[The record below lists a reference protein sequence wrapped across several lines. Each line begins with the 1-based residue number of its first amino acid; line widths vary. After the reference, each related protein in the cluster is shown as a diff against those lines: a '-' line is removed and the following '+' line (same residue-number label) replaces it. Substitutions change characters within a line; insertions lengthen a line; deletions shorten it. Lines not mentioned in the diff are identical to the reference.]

1 MLPRP
6 NRTSLLAEV
15 AIGAK
20 EPLQLRRTGRCVVPY
35 ARMGHQ
41 VRLNHRTTIIWHTE
55 GMPDEDQLW
64 VGEADQARPPQIPR
78 ELEHARIDFL
88 IMEISALRDQLARM
102 PTRGY
107 IARAALGIIFS
118 TSVVSTL
125 LSWWLIA
132 R

>member
-1 MLPRP
+1 
-6 NRTSLLAEV
+6 
-15 AIGAK
+15 
-20 EPLQLRRTGRCVVPY
+20 
-35 ARMGHQ
+35 MGHE

-55 GMPDEDQLW
+55 GMPDEDELW

-118 TSVVSTL
+118 TAVFTTL
-125 LSWWLIA
+125 FNWWLIA
-132 R
+132 H

>member
-78 ELEHARIDFL
+78 EFEHARIDF
-88 IMEISALRDQLARM
+88 
-102 PTRGY
+102 
-107 IARAALGIIFS
+107 
-118 TSVVSTL
+118 
-125 LSWWLIA
+125 
-132 R
+132 

>member
-1 MLPRP
+1 M
-6 NRTSLLAEV
+6 
-15 AIGAK
+15 
-20 EPLQLRRTGRCVVPY
+20 
-35 ARMGHQ
+35 
-41 VRLNHRTTIIWHTE
+41 
-55 GMPDEDQLW
+55 
-64 VGEADQARPPQIPR
+64 
-78 ELEHARIDFL
+78 
-88 IMEISALRDQLARM
+88 IMEVSALRDQLARM